1 MATEVADQ
9 LAGTATEA
17 GRGSRRQRR
26 RSFPIVDVDVH
37 HTYADKAD
45 LLPYMSRV
53 HAERFSFY
61 GMGVMG
67 NSYASNGG
75 WRGRRADTVD
85 IDEPQ
90 PDSLSSSAVDAEDT
104 RVRLLEA
111 SNIDLAMLTGGPG
124 SAASAM
130 MDLDYASA
138 ICRAFNDYSLEHW
151 VARDDRFRLALHINS
166 QDPQGA
172 VEEIDRL
179 GSHPAVC
186 AIMLGCGAPRP
197 FGHRFYHPIY
207 EACERHGLAV
217 ALHFGAEGAGT
228 YPAPSP
234 AGYPSYYIESRQ
246 LRPSFYSV
254 HVASFIF
261 EGVFIK
267 FPTLKVAMIEGG
279 FAWVPPLMWKMDL
292 DWKGLRHQTP
302 WVEKL
307 PSEYLKDH
315 IRFSTQPMEEPED
328 PAALELLI
336 KWMAGERT
344 LMFATDYP
352 HWDWDDP
359 EQTLVGF
366 PDDVRRRIFADN
378 AIETFNLTLPT
389 DGNSSVDRA

>member
-1 MATEVADQ
+1 MAVDTEQNKVT
-9 LAGTATEA
+9 LSRSEA
-17 GRGSRRQRR
+17 PASRLSRRRA
-26 RSFPIVDVDVH
+26 FPIVDVDVH
-37 HTYADKAD
+37 HTYADKTD

-53 HAERFSFY
+53 DGERFSFY

-67 NSYASNGG
+67 NSFASNGG

-85 IDEPQ
+85 IEEPQ
-90 PDSLSSSAVDAEDT
+90 PDSLSSSAVDADDT
-104 RVRLLEA
+104 RIRLLDA
-111 SNIDLAMLTGGPG
+111 SGIDLALLTGGPA
-124 SAASAM
+124 SSASAM
-130 MDLDYASA
+130 MDVDYANA

-151 VARDDRFRLALHINS
+151 VAKDDRFRLALHINS
-166 QDPQGA
+166 QDPAGA
-172 VEEIDRL
+172 AAEIDRL

-186 AIMLGCGAPRP
+186 AISLGCGAPRP

-217 ALHFGAEGAGT
+217 AMHFGSEGGGIN
-228 YPAPSP
+228 PAPSP
-234 AGYPSYYIESRQ
+234 AGFPSYYIESRQ
-246 LRPSFYSV
+246 LRPSFYAV

-279 FAWVPPLMWKMDL
+279 FAWVPPMMWKMDL

-315 IRFSTQPMEEPED
+315 IRFSTQPMEEPAD
-328 PAALELLI
+328 PDALELLV
-336 KWMAGERT
+336 KWMDGGRT

-359 EQTLVGF
+359 EQAFVGF
-366 PDDVRRRIFADN
+366 PDDIRRRIFAEN
-378 AIETFNLTLPT
+378 AIETFNFTMPAARET
-389 DGNSSVDRA
+389 QAD

>member
-1 MATEVADQ
+1 MAVDAVQDQVARSPVEVSASR
-9 LAGTATEA
+9 L
-17 GRGSRRQRR
+17 SRRRA
-26 RSFPIVDVDVH
+26 FPIVDVDVH

-53 HAERFSFY
+53 DGERFSFY
-61 GMGVMG
+61 GLGVMG

-90 PDSLSSSAVDAEDT
+90 PDSLSSSAVDADDT
-104 RVRLLEA
+104 RTRLLDA
-111 SNIDLAMLTGGPG
+111 SGIDLALLTGGPG

-130 MDLDYASA
+130 MDLDYANA

-151 VARDDRFRLALHINS
+151 VAKDDRFRLALHINS

-172 VEEIDRL
+172 VAEIDRL
-179 GSHPAVC
+179 GAHPAVC
-186 AIMLGCGAPRP
+186 AISLGCGAPRP

-207 EACERHGLAV
+207 EACERHGLAI
-217 ALHFGAEGAGT
+217 AMHFGAEGGGIN
-228 YPAPSP
+228 PDPSP
-234 AGYPSYYIESRQ
+234 AGFPSYYIESRQ

-267 FPTLKVAMIEGG
+267 FPSLKVAMIEGG
-279 FAWVPPLMWKMDL
+279 FAWVPPMMWKMDL

-315 IRFSTQPMEEPED
+315 IRFSTQPMEEPAD
-328 PAALELLI
+328 PNALELLV

-359 EQTLVGF
+359 EQCFVGF
-366 PDDVRRRIFADN
+366 PDDMRRRIFAEN
-378 AIETFNLTLPT
+378 AIETFNFTMPAAR
-389 DGNSSVDRA
+389 DSQAD

>member
-1 MATEVADQ
+1 MATQVAKDTITLSPTEVPVSR
-9 LAGTATEA
+9 L
-17 GRGSRRQRR
+17 SRRRA
-26 RSFPIVDVDVH
+26 FPIVDVDVH

-53 HAERFSFY
+53 DGERFSFY

-90 PDSLSSSAVDAEDT
+90 PDSLSSSAVDADDT
-104 RVRLLEA
+104 RIRLLDA
-111 SNIDLAMLTGGPG
+111 SGIDLALLTGGPA
-124 SAASAM
+124 SSASAM
-130 MDLDYASA
+130 MDVDYANA

-151 VARDDRFRLALHINS
+151 VAKDDRFRLALHINS

-172 VEEIDRL
+172 AAEIDRL

-186 AIMLGCGAPRP
+186 AISVGCGAPRP

-207 EACERHGLAV
+207 EACERNGLAV
-217 ALHFGAEGAGT
+217 AMHFGSEGGGIN
-228 YPAPSP
+228 PAPSP
-234 AGYPSYYIESRQ
+234 AGFPSYYIESRQ
-246 LRPSFYSV
+246 LRPSFYAV

-267 FPTLKVAMIEGG
+267 FPSLKVAMIEGG
-279 FAWVPPLMWKMDL
+279 FAWVPPMMWKMDL

-315 IRFSTQPMEEPED
+315 IRFSTQPMEEPAD
-328 PAALELLI
+328 PDALELLV

-359 EQTLVGF
+359 AQAFVGF
-366 PDDVRRRIFADN
+366 PDDMRRRIFAEN
-378 AIETFNLTLPT
+378 AIETFNFIMPAGR
-389 DGNSSVDRA
+389 DGHVD